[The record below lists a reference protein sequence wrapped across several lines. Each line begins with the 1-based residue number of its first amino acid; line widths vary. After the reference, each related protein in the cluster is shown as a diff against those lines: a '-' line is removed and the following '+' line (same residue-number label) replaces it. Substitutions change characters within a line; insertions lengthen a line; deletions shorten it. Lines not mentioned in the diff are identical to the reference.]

1 MESSKK
7 FKIFIILFLVLTN
20 IGCDQVSKKVVRENL
35 KYHDRIE
42 VGMEQLILIKVEN
55 DGAMLGL
62 GQNLS
67 PLLKK
72 ILLQGLPLIFLTSM
86 LGYILFKSG
95 LDIMF
100 VIGCTFIIGGGIGNL
115 IDRVLYGSVTDFMLI
130 DLGFVKTG
138 IFNAADVSV
147 MIGTGIILLQLL
159 MEDKE

>member
-1 MESSKK
+1 MESSKI
-7 FKIFIILFLVLTN
+7 FKITVILLLVLTN

-42 VGMEQLILIKVEN
+42 VGTDKLILIKVEN

-67 PLLKK
+67 PFLKK
-72 ILLQGLPLIFLTSM
+72 ILLQGIPLIFLIGM
-86 LGYILFKSG
+86 LAYILFTSG
-95 LDIMF
+95 LDKLFI
-100 VIGCTFIIGGGIGNL
+100 IGLTFIIGGGIGNM

-130 DLGFVKTG
+130 DFGFVRTG

-147 MIGTGIILLQLL
+147 MIGTGIILLHTFTA
-159 MEDKE
+159 ESE

>member
-42 VGMEQLILIKVEN
+42 VGTDKFVLIKVEN

-67 PLLKK
+67 PFLKK
-72 ILLQGLPLIFLTSM
+72 ILLQGLPLFFLTAM
-86 LGYILFKSG
+86 LSYILFKSG
-95 LDIMF
+95 LDKLFI
-100 VIGCTFIIGGGIGNL
+100 IGLTFIIGGGIGNM
-115 IDRVLYGSVTDFMLI
+115 IDRILYGSVTDFMLI
-130 DLGFVKTG
+130 DFGLVKTG

-147 MIGTGIILLQLL
+147 MIGTGIILLHTI
-159 MEDKE
+159 MADKE